1 MRAHESARTQ
11 VKALLH
17 AGEMLYIATDETE
30 PNFFEP
36 FEKAGHKVLR
46 VCWCMCVCVRAF
58 ASARF
63 VGGAQQCLRLRP
75 CAPE

>member
-46 VCWCMCVCVRAF
+46 VCSCMCVCVR
-58 ASARF
+58 ARF
-63 VGGAQQCLRLRP
+63 VGGAQQCLRLRL